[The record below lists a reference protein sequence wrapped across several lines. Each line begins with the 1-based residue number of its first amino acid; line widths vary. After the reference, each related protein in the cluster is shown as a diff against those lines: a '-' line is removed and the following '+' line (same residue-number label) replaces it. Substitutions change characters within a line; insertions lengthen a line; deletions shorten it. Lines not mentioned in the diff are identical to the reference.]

1 MVMILGV
8 FVGREAEGQKIA
20 ACGSS
25 GSSGRGRSFIAGE
38 KKGLAKQD
46 LS

>member
-1 MVMILGV
+1 MSVVLTEGAKNQKSIASKLAPTGRWGV
-8 FVGREAEGQKIA
+8 
-20 ACGSS
+20 CH
-25 GSSGRGRSFIAGE
+25 FIAGE

>member
-25 GSSGRGRSFIAGE
+25 CRGRGFIAGE

>member
-1 MVMILGV
+1 MGWVLGFSV
-8 FVGREAEGQKIA
+8 DQEAVDQKIA

-25 GSSGRGRSFIAGE
+25 YNSSHFPADE

>member
-1 MVMILGV
+1 MVCKGK
-8 FVGREAEGQKIA
+8 GQKHRQQA
-20 ACGSS
+20 GSH
-25 GSSGRGRSFIAGE
+25 RGVWGVRGFIAGE

>member
-20 ACGSS
+20 ACG
-25 GSSGRGRSFIAGE
+25 GRALLQAE